1 MSFTLYGD
9 LGSGAFSAEAALAEA
24 GAPYNFELVSLE
36 KGEQKQPAFLAINPS
51 GKMPALR
58 LPEGEI
64 ITESAAIL
72 LTLAD
77 HFPQARLLPPQAS
90 NDRALAYRWLAFM
103 AGEIYPIVE
112 IVDYPERFMPPGGD
126 AKALRTIARD
136 RIRERI
142 AIIERMIKGPFLL
155 AGGFSILDIYAAMFT
170 RWSLEPDWKLA
181 HIPNVEVRT
190 MSARIAHEQAL
201 FSSGDRRIAPVI
213 EAAARLRGDR
223 QPLSSRGSA
232 RSLGTLDERQSR
244 REDRHRCCDRRRRWS
259 MTLAS
264 NLFLRFDE
272 FHTGVALPCR
282 CALSDRHRLS
292 I

>member
-24 GAPYNFELVSLE
+24 GAPYTFELVSLD
-36 KGEQKQPAFLAINPS
+36 KKEQKQPAFLAINPS
-51 GKMPALR
+51 GKIPALR
-58 LPEGEI
+58 LAEGEI

-112 IVDYPERFMPPGGD
+112 IVDYPERFTPDGGD
-126 AKALRTIARD
+126 AGALRKIARD
-136 RIRERI
+136 RIRARI
-142 AIIERMIKGPFLL
+142 LIIERMIKGPFLL

-181 HIPNVEVRT
+181 NLPRL
-190 MSARIAHEQAL
+190 MAL
-201 FSSGDRRIAPVI
+201 ADAVSQRPAIAPVWQ
-213 EAAARLRGDR
+213 RHFN
-223 QPLSSRGSA
+223 
-232 RSLGTLDERQSR
+232 
-244 REDRHRCCDRRRRWS
+244 ED
-259 MTLAS
+259 
-264 NLFLRFDE
+264 
-272 FHTGVALPCR
+272 
-282 CALSDRHRLS
+282 
-292 I
+292 

>member
-24 GAPYNFELVSLE
+24 GAPYRFELVSLE

-112 IVDYPERFMPPGGD
+112 IVDYPERFVAVEAEALR
-126 AKALRTIARD
+126 AKARE

-142 AIIERMIKGPFLL
+142 LIIERMIQGPFLL
-155 AGGFSILDIYAAMFT
+155 AHGFSILDIYAAMFT
-170 RWSLEPDWKLA
+170 RWSLAPDWKLA
-181 HIPNVEVRT
+181 NLPKLMELADAVSQRP
-190 MSARIAHEQAL
+190 A
-201 FSSGDRRIAPVI
+201 IAPVW
-213 EAAARLRGDR
+213 
-223 QPLSSRGSA
+223 Q
-232 RSLGTLDERQSR
+232 
-244 REDRHRCCDRRRRWS
+244 RHFNR
-259 MTLAS
+259 A
-264 NLFLRFDE
+264 
-272 FHTGVALPCR
+272 
-282 CALSDRHRLS
+282 
-292 I
+292 